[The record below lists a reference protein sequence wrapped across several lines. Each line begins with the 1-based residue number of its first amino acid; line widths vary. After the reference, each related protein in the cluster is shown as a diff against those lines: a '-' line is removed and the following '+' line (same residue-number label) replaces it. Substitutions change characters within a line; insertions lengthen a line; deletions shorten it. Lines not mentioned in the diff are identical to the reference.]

1 MTFEKINYL
10 AYILIG
16 YFVFISYS
24 FFYQK
29 KYFQWIKD
37 YWSMRPKKRFNL
49 SLFLYALGFLCLAL
63 ALMDLR
69 GKPIIEKGEIPDQRT
84 IILIDA
90 SSSMLA
96 EDIKPNRY
104 LKALTIARM
113 FIKSAVGHQISVV
126 VFSDVQKKIVPFT
139 DDIDLL
145 DSRVSGLSDQDIRR
159 GGSNLKQAMQETVSY
174 FLEDSSV
181 ATGNLI
187 VLTDAEDNG
196 DFENVSMPDGLTI
209 AFVGVGTLSGST
221 IPLRSE
227 QGGFENYK
235 MHKGEKVVTRLDESL
250 LKALTS
256 KIKNSKYWIA
266 TSYSMPIDE
275 IINFFK
281 NNFSKKIKNDVKS
294 RPARFEI
301 LMIPGFCFLL
311 LSLLLSSF
319 GKTFRPITLVFLLI
333 GNTYSK
339 EAGKK
344 VELGAESESILKQV
358 KSGELNRSAL
368 LDVAEELARK
378 EKFKEA
384 QEIYKDQTKLVNKNS
399 SMLLNYGT
407 TQMQRGEFN
416 ESIDNLK
423 KLESLDPKLTN
434 NYKKNLLTTLMK
446 QKGKEEQEK
455 KDKQQEKKDKEQE
468 KKDGKDKE
476 KNEDKNKKDD
486 SQKNKDDKNDKD
498 GKEQD
503 NNKDK
508 KGESGEGDQKDKEK
522 NKEQENKSDEQKKK
536 EQEQK
541 DKEEQAKN
549 KKEQEAPKSLDDKE
563 NKLKQ
568 SRKMVKV
575 PALLQQ
581 LMNDDRNLQKKY
593 IDTDTF
599 KKNIDDK
606 DW

>member
-1 MTFEKINYL
+1 
-10 AYILIG
+10 
-16 YFVFISYS
+16 
-24 FFYQK
+24 
-29 KYFQWIKD
+29 
-37 YWSMRPKKRFNL
+37 MRPKKRFNL

-126 VFSDVQKKIVPFT
+126 VFSDVQKKIIPFT

-145 DSRVSGLSDQDIRR
+145 DSRVSGLADQDIRR

-174 FLEDSSV
+174 YLEDSSV

-196 DFENVSMPDGLTI
+196 DFENVSMPEGLTI

-235 MHKGEKVVTRLDESL
+235 MHQGEKVVTRLDENL
-250 LKALTS
+250 LKSLTS

-275 IINFFK
+275 IISFFK
-281 NNFSKKIKNDVKS
+281 INFSKKIKNDVKS
-294 RPARFEI
+294 KPARFEI
-301 LMIPGFCFLL
+301 FMIPGFGFLF
-311 LSLLLSSF
+311 LSLLISSF
-319 GKTFRPITLVFLLI
+319 GKTFRPIALVLLLI
-333 GNTYSK
+333 CNVYSK
-339 EAGKK
+339 ETEKK
-344 VELGAESESILKQV
+344 VELGPESEKILKQV
-358 KSGELNRSAL
+358 KSGEINRSAL
-368 LDVAEELARK
+368 LDVAEELVRK

-384 QEIYKDQTKLVNKNS
+384 QEIYKDQTKFVNKNP

-407 TQMQRGEFN
+407 TQMQSGEFN

-423 KLESLDPKLTN
+423 KLESIDPKLTN
-434 NYKKNLLTTLMK
+434 NFKKNLLTTLMK

-455 KDKQQEKKDKEQE
+455 KDKEQEKKDKEQEKKDKEQE
-468 KKDGKDKE
+468 KKDGKDK
-476 KNEDKNKKDD
+476 DKNDDKNQKDD
-486 SQKNKDDKNDKD
+486 SQKSKEDKNNKD
-498 GKEQD
+498 GKDQGKNKD
-503 NNKDK
+503 KDK
-508 KGESGEGDQKDKEK
+508 KGETSEDDQKDKEK
-522 NKEQENKSDEQKKK
+522 NKDQESKSDEQK
-536 EQEQK
+536 
-541 DKEEQAKN
+541 

-575 PALLQQ
+575 PVMLQQ